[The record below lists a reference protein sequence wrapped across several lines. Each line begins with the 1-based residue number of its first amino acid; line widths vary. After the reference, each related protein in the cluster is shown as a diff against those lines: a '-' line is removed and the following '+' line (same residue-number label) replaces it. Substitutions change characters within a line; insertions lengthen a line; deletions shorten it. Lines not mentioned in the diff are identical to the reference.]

1 MHLEVGDAGGA
12 RRQLHLGSEL
22 RGVGPVAAADRV
34 EMQRQAGRRDRIP
47 DRVPPGIP
55 QRRHVVPAGDLEAA
69 RHPAPG
75 DALDLADGRLR
86 VVVRDAGEAG
96 IAIGMGGAEIG
107 EPFVVDAQHLAG
119 RLVVLE
125 PDRGTQDAVEHLGL
139 HAVALL
145 VLEPQFGIGRA
156 ADALL
161 AVVIEPGRRHPVR
174 AMDLAGD
181 VLPAARAHAV
191 HQPERG
197 TVLGDPLFAARPVGH
212 VRHAVFVRRA
222 GILDEEVGRQ
232 PDQIDMAVGR
242 DDVVFHFFHPPCEP
256 AASMTR
262 AKLCATEISTK
273 CGKSRWCNREANT
286 PLSDVTVL
294 DFGQIFQGPYASFL
308 MAKAGAFVIKIEPPR
323 GEPGRRRAEPG
334 KSATLPFAMLNQ
346 NKHAITLN
354 LKHERGRAL
363 LERMVERADVLLENF
378 SPGTMDDLG
387 VGWSRLHA
395 INPRLIYA
403 TGTGFGISGPDRDNL
418 AMDMT
423 IQAASG
429 IMSVTGFPDGPPVKA
444 GPTLVDFMGGIHLYA
459 GIVTALYDR
468 DRSGVG
474 RLVEVAMQEAVYPT
488 LAASYDYYYRTGEI
502 PPRTGNRQSGLNSA
516 PYNVFPTADGH
527 VAIHIVTEAHLQNLL
542 KAMGREELADDP
554 RFATN
559 AARVANMD
567 ETDALVAAWTRTLP
581 KMEVFARTKAY
592 RIPCAPVR
600 NAPEVMNDPHMHER
614 GMLERV
620 DHPEFGE
627 IVVPS
632 TPLRLHGTDRV
643 ETRPSPTIGQH
654 NAEIYGGW
662 LGLSAAR
669 LRS

>member
-1 MHLEVGDAGGA
+1 MPPMPTIRLRNTPG
-12 RRQLHLGSEL
+12 GSE
-22 RGVGPVAAADRV
+22 
-34 EMQRQAGRRDRIP
+34 
-47 DRVPPGIP
+47 
-55 QRRHVVPAGDLEAA
+55 
-69 RHPAPG
+69 AP
-75 DALDLADGRLR
+75 
-86 VVVRDAGEAG
+86 
-96 IAIGMGGAEIG
+96 M
-107 EPFVVDAQHLAG
+107 
-119 RLVVLE
+119 
-125 PDRGTQDAVEHLGL
+125 
-139 HAVALL
+139 
-145 VLEPQFGIGRA
+145 
-156 ADALL
+156 
-161 AVVIEPGRRHPVR
+161 
-174 AMDLAGD
+174 
-181 VLPAARAHAV
+181 
-191 HQPERG
+191 
-197 TVLGDPLFAARPVGH
+197 
-212 VRHAVFVRRA
+212 
-222 GILDEEVGRQ
+222 
-232 PDQIDMAVGR
+232 
-242 DDVVFHFFHPPCEP
+242 
-256 AASMTR
+256 
-262 AKLCATEISTK
+262 
-273 CGKSRWCNREANT
+273 NT

-323 GEPGRRRAEPG
+323 GEPGRRRAAPG

-363 LERMVERADVLLENF
+363 LDEMARRADVLLENF

-387 VGWSRLHA
+387 VGWSRLHQL
-395 INPRLIYA
+395 NPRLIYA

-459 GIVTALYDR
+459 GVLTALYDR

-474 RLVEVAMQEAVYPT
+474 RLVEVAMQETVYPT

-516 PYNVFPTADGH
+516 PYNVFAAADGH
-527 VAIHIVTEAHLQNLL
+527 VAIHIVTEAHWQNLL
-542 KAMGREELADDP
+542 TAMGRDELKDDP

-559 AARVANMD
+559 
-567 ETDALVAAWTRTLP
+567 
-581 KMEVFARTKAY
+581 AY

-614 GMLERV
+614 GMLERTL
-620 DHPEFGE
+620 HPELGE

-632 TPLRLHGTDRV
+632 TPLRLHGADKV

-662 LGLSAAR
+662 LGLSAKEIAE
-669 LRS
+669 LKETGVI

>member
-1 MHLEVGDAGGA
+1 MRE
-12 RRQLHLGSEL
+12 
-22 RGVGPVAAADRV
+22 
-34 EMQRQAGRRDRIP
+34 
-47 DRVPPGIP
+47 
-55 QRRHVVPAGDLEAA
+55 
-69 RHPAPG
+69 
-75 DALDLADGRLR
+75 
-86 VVVRDAGEAG
+86 
-96 IAIGMGGAEIG
+96 
-107 EPFVVDAQHLAG
+107 EPMEQ
-119 RLVVLE
+119 
-125 PDRGTQDAVEHLGL
+125 
-139 HAVALL
+139 
-145 VLEPQFGIGRA
+145 
-156 ADALL
+156 
-161 AVVIEPGRRHPVR
+161 
-174 AMDLAGD
+174 
-181 VLPAARAHAV
+181 
-191 HQPERG
+191 
-197 TVLGDPLFAARPVGH
+197 
-212 VRHAVFVRRA
+212 
-222 GILDEEVGRQ
+222 
-232 PDQIDMAVGR
+232 
-242 DDVVFHFFHPPCEP
+242 
-256 AASMTR
+256 
-262 AKLCATEISTK
+262 
-273 CGKSRWCNREANT
+273 SRANT

-354 LKHERGRAL
+354 LKHERGREL
-363 LERMVERADVLLENF
+363 LEQMARRADVLLENF

-387 VGWSRLHA
+387 VGWTRLHA

-429 IMSVTGFPDGPPVKA
+429 IMSVTGVPDGPPVKA

-516 PYNVFPTADGH
+516 PYNVFATADGH
-527 VAIHIVTEAHLQNLL
+527 VAIHVVTEAHFQNLL
-542 KAMGREELADDP
+542 KAMGREDLKDDP

-567 ETDALVAAWTRTLP
+567 ETDALVAEWTRTLP
-581 KMEVFARTKAY
+581 KVEVFARTKAY

-600 NAPEVMNDPHMHER
+600 NAPEVMNDPHMHGR
-614 GMLERV
+614 GMLAYIE
-620 DHPEFGE
+620 HPELGD
-627 IVVPS
+627 IVVPN
-632 TPLRLHGTDRV
+632 TPLRLHGTDPV
-643 ETRPSPTIGQH
+643 APGPSPTIGQH
-654 NAEIYGGW
+654 NIAIYRDW
-662 LGLSAAR
+662 LGLSGEEIAELKER
-669 LRS
+669 GVI